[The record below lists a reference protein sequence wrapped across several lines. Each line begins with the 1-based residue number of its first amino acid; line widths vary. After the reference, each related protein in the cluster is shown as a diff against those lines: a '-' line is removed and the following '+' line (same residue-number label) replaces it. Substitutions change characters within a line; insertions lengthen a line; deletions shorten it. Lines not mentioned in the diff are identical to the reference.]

1 MKNLITLLGMVLGVS
16 PLVHAIAPQIS
27 PVAPKIVDSR
37 DKGIQQPIATEP
49 KTLNENEAEK
59 IGAGSGDDVDTID
72 EADPAND
79 KDPEADDDSD
89 SGQ

>member
-1 MKNLITLLGMVLGVS
+1 MKKSITLLGILFSAS
-16 PLVHAIAPQIS
+16 PFVHAIAPQIS
-27 PVAPKIVDSR
+27 PAAPNVVDSR

-49 KTLNENEAEK
+49 KTLNENEAER
-59 IGAGSGDDVDTID
+59 IGTGSGDDVDTVD

-89 SGQ
+89 GGQ